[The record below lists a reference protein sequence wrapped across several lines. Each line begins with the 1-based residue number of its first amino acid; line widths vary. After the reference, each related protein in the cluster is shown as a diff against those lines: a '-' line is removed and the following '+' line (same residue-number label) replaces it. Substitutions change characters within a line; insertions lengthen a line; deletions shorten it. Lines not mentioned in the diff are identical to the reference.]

1 MKTTTNTRSGNQ
13 VNRILTEGKNWV
25 MNHLVYIFLA
35 VALTILVASP
45 QQKQS
50 HEVQHYSSP
59 QVVSI
64 LVGKCTLK

>member
-1 MKTTTNTRSGNQ
+1 MKTTTDIKSGNQ

-25 MNHLVYIFLA
+25 INHLVYIFLA

-45 QQKQS
+45 QQRQAS
-50 HEVQHYSSP
+50 EVQQHSSP
-59 QVVSI
+59 QMVSI

>member
-1 MKTTTNTRSGNQ
+1 MKATTNTKSGNQ
-13 VNRILTEGKNWV
+13 VNRILTERKDWV
-25 MNHLVYIFLA
+25 MNHLVFILVA
-35 VALTILVASP
+35 VALTVLVVAP

-50 HEVQHYSSP
+50 HEVQHHSSP

>member
-1 MKTTTNTRSGNQ
+1 MKTTTNTKSENQ

-35 VALTILVASP
+35 IALTVLVAAP
-45 QQKQS
+45 QQKQTN
-50 HEVQHYSSP
+50 EVQHHSSP

>member
-1 MKTTTNTRSGNQ
+1 MKATTNTKSENQ

-25 MNHLVYIFLA
+25 MNHFVFILVA
-35 VALTILVASP
+35 VALTILVVAP

-50 HEVQHYSSP
+50 NEVQHHSSP